1 LLRKVVQRSRFTI
14 RTFRKRR
21 FWDVLVVFGLPTN
34 FLQNILELE
43 NVLLSFSLIL
53 GLGAWSSQLGSV
65 CTRLLEGLG
74 WPELTEKFLE
84 VDCGLRLFYELVLA
98 LGFTASSFGV
108 GLGLFLLYP
117 GFSHCTAG
125 FPGVF
130 S

>member
-1 LLRKVVQRSRFTI
+1 MTDLTGSD
-14 RTFRKRR
+14 KRMTDICR
-21 FWDVLVVFGLPTN
+21 IGTL
-34 FLQNILELE
+34 
-43 NVLLSFSLIL
+43 LLSFSLIL

-98 LGFTASSFGV
+98 LGFTASSLGV